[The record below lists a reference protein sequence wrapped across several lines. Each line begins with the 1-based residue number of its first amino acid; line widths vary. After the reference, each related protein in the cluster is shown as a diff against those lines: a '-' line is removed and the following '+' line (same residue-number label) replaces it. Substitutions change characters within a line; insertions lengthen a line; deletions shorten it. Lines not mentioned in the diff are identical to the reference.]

1 MKVNAPLTPSPL
13 KTLKTPKGEKAPNP
27 NHTYDETD
35 VDKNRV
41 VYETAY
47 NLSRGL
53 SYAVEGGARAGQ
65 AMQLG
70 SAVLGLASNPLAG
83 SFGLAGGA
91 IDVARGA
98 SLAQQ
103 SAINRNRDG
112 AILGTLQVAQ
122 GLSSW
127 VSAGAVLAGAPAG
140 VAQAAAVASVGLWI
154 GREGYERYAKGKA
167 DKPQQELDPGPKPE
181 VSVVYDETRAKPKGE
196 GKLLVKTFGLAK
208 SVNDAASSLGGMAAG
223 WNNVSGVWSGSA
235 PTGVW
240 AGLGV
245 VGSTYSLLQGAAQ
258 VARSAGNRN
267 LDGTLQGTLGIVQG
281 AASMAVSM
289 GVGGHLMPAIAVGA
303 WVAKQ
308 AVPLLQLKKRLGASD
323 DGGDDNDSFSKRLQE
338 NLTHAF
344 SGAPEDIKRQSAPE
358 VEEPAPEDDQKKP
371 QE

>member
-1 MKVNAPLTPSPL
+1 MKVQSPLTPTPL
-13 KTLKTPKGEKAPNP
+13 RTLKGPQGEKNP

-47 NLSRGL
+47 NLSRGM
-53 SYAVEGGARAGQ
+53 SFAVEGGARAGQ

-70 SAVLGLASNPLAG
+70 GALLGLASSPLAG

-122 GLSSW
+122 GLSAW

-140 VAQAAAVASVGLWI
+140 VAQAAAVASVGLWL
-154 GREGYERYAKGKA
+154 GREGFEKYAKGKA
-167 DKPQQELDPGPKPE
+167 DKPQQEMDPGPKPE
-181 VSVVYDETRAKPKGE
+181 VSVVYDDTKAKPKGE
-196 GKLLVKTFGLAK
+196 GKLLVRTFGLAK
-208 SVNDAASSLGGMAAG
+208 SVNDAASQLGNMAAG
-223 WNNVSGVWSGSA
+223 WNNVAGAWTGDA

-323 DGGDDNDSFSKRLQE
+323 DGGDDNDSFTQRLKE
-338 NLTHAF
+338 NWTNAF
-344 SGAPEDIKRQSAPE
+344 SGGPEEIKREAPKA
-358 VEEPAPEDDQKKP
+358 EEPAPEDDQKKP